1 MHTKCQVGY
10 ILKDGHTPK
19 KNVELAVD
27 KFFQLEMSSMLTEHR
42 KHSLKYLP
50 EYPEGMGR
58 QKYITLSESSSILT
72 KFRLGNANLGNK
84 DSPAIIISYALHVT
98 N

>member
-1 MHTKCQVGY
+1 MSAKHPSFGALNSKYRNEILHLHTNCQVGY

-27 KFFQLEMSSMLTEHR
+27 KFFQLEMSSTLTEYR

-50 EYPEGMGR
+50 VYPEGMGR
-58 QKYITLSESSSILT
+58 QKYITESLPFIQNS
-72 KFRLGNANLGNK
+72 G
-84 DSPAIIISYALHVT
+84 
-98 N
+98 